1 MSFISGLLPLDKTAL
16 PLTDKPIEFQINQ
29 VLEKFKPCLIGI
41 KSTKTDITQVKMYI
55 TDINEWPVVNELYAK
70 WIGEHKPAR
79 LVAGV
84 KSFILAVRVKLKPM
98 VIKEQTL

>member
-1 MSFISGLLPLDKTAL
+1 MSFISGLLPLDKNGV

-29 VLEKFKPCLIGI
+29 VLENLNACLIGI
-41 KSTKTDITQVKMYI
+41 KAQKTDIAQVKMYI

-84 KSFILAVRVKLKPM
+84 KSFILAVKLKLKPW
-98 VIKEQTL
+98 